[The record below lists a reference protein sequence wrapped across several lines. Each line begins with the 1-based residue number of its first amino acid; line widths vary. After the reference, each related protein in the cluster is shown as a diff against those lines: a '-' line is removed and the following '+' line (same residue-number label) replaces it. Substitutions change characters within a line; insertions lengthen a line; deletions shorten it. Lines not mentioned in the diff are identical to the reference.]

1 MIFFVFIGITF
12 ILSGIALS
20 IIKIMDK
27 VENAKPKFNPEIEYH
42 QRMHI
47 TKMLQWHETGF
58 IPTPDYMLDNLDLY
72 DDYDGRYNIE
82 FIDNSTK
89 LRLKVYK
96 VSNYSDITG
105 IKNYRGFLFSLMEYA
120 TVIKNYTELH
130 EFIDD
135 YKSNIP
141 LLLKQ
146 QKIQKSLQDLEKDFI

>member
-1 MIFFVFIGITF
+1 MIFFVIGVTF
-12 ILSGIALS
+12 IFGIALS

-27 VENAKPKFNPEIEYH
+27 VENDEPKFNPEIEYH